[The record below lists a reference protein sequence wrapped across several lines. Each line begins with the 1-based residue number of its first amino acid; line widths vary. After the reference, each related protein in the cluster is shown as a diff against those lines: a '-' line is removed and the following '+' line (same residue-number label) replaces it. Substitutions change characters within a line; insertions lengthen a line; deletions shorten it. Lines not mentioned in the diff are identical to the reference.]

1 MFKNRNTEIGA
12 AEEMPI
18 MSVTPRVASSNLK
31 PATKKPCKITTLKV
45 IRINRVKNHYGQSD
59 SCKHA
64 RSKTPHM

>member
-31 PATKKPCKITTLKV
+31 PATKKTL
-45 IRINRVKNHYGQSD
+45 
-59 SCKHA
+59 
-64 RSKTPHM
+64 